1 MRYSGW
7 KILAVVVLGVA
18 AVVAAHILP
27 HAIRDTGDWSLAGIG
42 FGALMA
48 LGCILFGLS
57 AFVMDDIQRQNLKSD
72 WYWGSVVGFC
82 LLCGLVFPLVLFSTG
97 LQTMVGISHM
107 HDTPKG
113 YFFSGVM
120 ITMGSILLGW
130 LLAWLFRRLKWM
142 K

>member
-7 KILAVVVLGVA
+7 KIWLVIGLGLA
-18 AVVAAHILP
+18 AVVAAHLLP
-27 HAIRDTGDWSLAGIG
+27 HAVRDTGDWSLVAIG
-42 FGALMA
+42 FGLLMA

-57 AFVMDDIQRQNLKSD
+57 AFAMDDIQRQNQRTD
-72 WYWGSVVGFC
+72 WYWGSVTGLS
-82 LLCGLVFPLVLFSTG
+82 LLCGLVLPLVLFSTG
-97 LQTMVGISHM
+97 LRTIVGLMHM

-120 ITMGSILLGW
+120 ATLALFALGW
-130 LLAWLFRRLKWM
+130 LAAWLFRRLRWM